1 MKTDSINNRKRER
14 EKTRGGWGAT
24 KRRSIQT
31 RHNKLGLHKNNT
43 RGKHETGQ
51 TRPDQARAEEIIQTD
66 KARPDQT

>member
-14 EKTRGGWGAT
+14 ENERGGAT

>member
-14 EKTRGGWGAT
+14 ENKRGGAT

-31 RHNKLGLHKNNT
+31 RHKKLGLHKSNT

-51 TRPDQARAEEIIQTD
+51 TTPDQGMSGRSRAENTD
-66 KARPDQT
+66 